1 MLETNI
7 PSCLSKVLG
16 FFQIT
21 MANEWKG
28 DIIIMEHVFYEKTLS
43 RAFDLKGTGRNP
55 AKAAPSPADS
65 SAIMLDDQLKQST
78 FQRPLIVAP
87 HERSK
92 LMTALKSDT
101 QFLAKVGVMDY
112 SLLLGIDRT
121 NVRFMLLC
129 AMQTCFAVV
138 AFGGG
143 AVVLWRQSYPAM
155 CSGLS
160 VMQVRM
166 QAFGSVH

>member
-1 MLETNI
+1 MQASFLEFAPHYLAHLTNMLETNI

-21 MANEWKG
+21 MSNEWKG

-43 RAFDLKGTGRNP
+43 RSFDLKGTGRNP
-55 AKAAPSPADS
+55 AKTGSSSSPNDS
-65 SAIMLDDQLKQST
+65 SSIMLDDQLKQST

-92 LMTALKSDT
+92 LMAALRSDT

-112 SLLLGIDRT
+112 SLLLGVDRV
-121 NVRFMLLC
+121 NVRC
-129 AMQTCFAVV
+129 PTSQRTCLIAARRIQILPSV
-138 AFGGG
+138 
-143 AVVLWRQSYPAM
+143 
-155 CSGLS
+155 CS
-160 VMQVRM
+160 
-166 QAFGSVH
+166 